1 MTFPFRPGVPEAPAT
16 ASPSPPAVDHS
27 MPPPEPEIPPPAVEP
42 PAEAAAEAPART
54 DYPLEYDLR
63 LCKVCNQQAYHVKGI
78 CVNRQ
83 CVAGLHL
90 RLNLKAPFLRRP

>member
-27 MPPPEPEIPPPAVEP
+27 MPPPEPEIPPPA
-42 PAEAAAEAPART
+42 

-90 RLNLKAPFLRRP
+90 RLRNFVNLKAPFLRKP